1 MVDELNALVPVEA
14 DDAPADIV
22 EIRGWMR
29 DESSPYFQ
37 GPKDA
42 MGETPA
48 MRRYRSWIAARQ
60 TGDPRTHGSGQV
72 ALAEARENER
82 HALIRS
88 DGYWK
93 DEKKQARVRALAEV
107 EVGGLIEGVAEL
119 VPQATAMGLVEE
131 DAMRSVATALRV
143 RDAFPADVAPAINDS
158 ILGLHDS
165 MRYAVVGEFGK
176 GVPSPMPLTDEQV
189 ASFAKTDAGAIL
201 IPRWGSDAKRR
212 LGVWIARVGR
222 FCRDNSHPNYRAN
235 FEDFVDE
242 RLRSGAERAGLI
254 HALTE

>member
-1 MVDELNALVPVEA
+1 MAEDNAIVPVEA

-29 DESSPYFQ
+29 DESSPYFR

-42 MGETPA
+42 AGETPA
-48 MRRYRSWIAARQ
+48 MRRYRSWIEGRQ
-60 TGDPRTHGSGQV
+60 SGDPRTHGSGKV

-82 HALIRS
+82 MALIKS
-88 DGYWK
+88 PDYWRN
-93 DEKKQARVRALAEV
+93 EQKQARVRALAEA
-107 EVGGLIEGVAEL
+107 EVGGLIEGASEL
-119 VPQATAMGLVEE
+119 AQQATGMGLVEE

-143 RDAFPADVAPAINDS
+143 RDAFPADVAADIDAAM
-158 ILGLHDS
+158 GGMHES
-165 MRYAVVGEFGK
+165 MRFATVKEFGK
-176 GVPSPMPLTDEQV
+176 GVPSPVPLTDEQV

-222 FCRDNSHPNYRAN
+222 FCRDNSHPNYRAQL
-235 FEDFVDE
+235 EDFIDE